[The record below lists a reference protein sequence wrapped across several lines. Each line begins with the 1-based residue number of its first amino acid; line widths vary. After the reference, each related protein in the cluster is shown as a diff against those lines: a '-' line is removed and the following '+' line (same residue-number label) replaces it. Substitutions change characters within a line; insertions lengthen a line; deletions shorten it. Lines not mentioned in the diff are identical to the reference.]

1 MAGLGPAIHALMAQA
16 RERTC
21 LHSRDQVAGWHDA
34 ERAIDR
40 TAAPRNKKGTQMS
53 LIDDSLRAFAAGAAL
68 CCAVYGAFAQPGEIS
83 VTIDNFTF
91 KPDAIRVPI
100 GTKIVWENN
109 DDIPHSIVE
118 TTGKFHSPA
127 LDTEDKFSFTF
138 DKAGSYE
145 YFCGLHPHMKG
156 KVVVTPVNPSD

>member
-1 MAGLGPAIHALMAQA
+1 
-16 RERTC
+16 
-21 LHSRDQVAGWHDA
+21 
-34 ERAIDR
+34 
-40 TAAPRNKKGTQMS
+40 MS
-53 LIDDSLRAFAAGAAL
+53 LTYDSLRAFAAGAAV
-68 CCAVYGAFAQPGEIS
+68 CCVVYGALAASGETQL
-83 VTIDNFTF
+83 TIDNFTF
-91 KPDAIRVPI
+91 KPDAVTVPV
-100 GTKIVWENN
+100 GTRIVWVND

-156 KVVVTPVNPSD
+156 KVVVTP

>member
-1 MAGLGPAIHALMAQA
+1 
-16 RERTC
+16 
-21 LHSRDQVAGWHDA
+21 
-34 ERAIDR
+34 
-40 TAAPRNKKGTQMS
+40 MS
-53 LIDDSLRAFAAGAAL
+53 LTYDSLRAFAAGAAV
-68 CCAVYGAFAQPGEIS
+68 CCVVYGAFAASGETQL
-83 VTIDNFTF
+83 TIDNFTF
-91 KPDAIRVPI
+91 KPDAITVPV
-100 GTKIVWENN
+100 GTRIVWVND

-156 KVVVTPVNPSD
+156 KVVVTP